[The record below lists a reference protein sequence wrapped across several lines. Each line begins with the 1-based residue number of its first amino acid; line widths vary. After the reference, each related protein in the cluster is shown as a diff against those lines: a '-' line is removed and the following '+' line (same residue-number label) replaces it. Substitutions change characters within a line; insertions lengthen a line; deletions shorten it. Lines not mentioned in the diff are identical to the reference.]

1 MKKWPHMNNLR
12 AYMKQLLSNIGMTV
26 IVLAMLFFSAYIAL
40 NIMTSEK
47 YFDCNL
53 SEISPDYTI
62 KMKDY
67 CRTLRK
73 QND

>member
-1 MKKWPHMNNLR
+1 MKLSLNN
-12 AYMKQLLSNIGMTV
+12 IF
-26 IVLAMLFFSAYIAL
+26 IVLLIIFSFVFSTYVAMNIAS
-40 NIMTSEK
+40 SEK

-62 KMKDY
+62 KMKEY